1 MSTSKKHDWL
11 ANKIYDHP
19 ELVSISSDDV
29 LAKTQEQALLYR
41 GHLLTIPDIHFLTQL
56 KDHYIEVKSDN
67 SQFLYNKGMS
77 QLEKICSW
85 HENNKPFEK
94 FEAKMIMPQNTKYTT
109 WIDMLH
115 ELKFYTLGDSFDSPR
130 YF

>member
-11 ANKIYDHP
+11 VNKIYDHP
-19 ELVSISSDDV
+19 ELVSISSDDI
-29 LAKTQEQALLYR
+29 LAKTQEQSLLYR
-41 GHLLTIPDIHFLTQL
+41 GHLLTIPDIYILSSL
-56 KDHYIEVKSDN
+56 KDNYIEVKSEN

-77 QLEKICSW
+77 QLEKICRWSEI
-85 HENNKPFEK
+85 HKPCREFD
-94 FEAKMIMPQNTKYTT
+94 AKLVMPQGRKYDT